1 MIIGNLTKM
10 KIGMRTIKTA
20 ISVLLTISVAQILN
34 LQSPLLAGIAAVVT
48 MQSNIIK
55 SLRKGK
61 SRLLGTVFGATIGL
75 VYSLI
80 LPGNLALVGIG
91 VILVI
96 IVCNLMDWDD
106 SITIALVVFLSV
118 MIAQESG
125 ERLSYSINRTIDT
138 LIGVVIAA
146 SINLL
151 IFPPNTEKRIISVFK
166 SLLDE
171 SNKLLKDPKHQR
183 DTAKLNTLKTKLE
196 NIEKDYEI
204 LENESKLNI
213 CKNQI
218 KCSEIENI
226 INLFESLYNDLY
238 IISELKDSK
247 SEPQSNTEIIEKLD
261 DVYEYHQKRAD
272 ESIKSL
278 RKKVYKIEKQNS
290 KQIRESKIYQKFIQR
305 KRPCRK
311 NRV

>member
-1 MIIGNLTKM
+1 
-10 KIGMRTIKTA
+10 MRTIKTA
-20 ISVLLTISVAQILN
+20 ISVLLTIGVAQTLN

-48 MQSNIIK
+48 MQSNIVK
-55 SLRKGK
+55 SLKKGK

-75 VYSLI
+75 IYSLI

-96 IVCNLMDWDD
+96 LVCNLMDWDD

-151 IFPPNTEKRIISVFK
+151 IFPPDTEKRIISVFK

-171 SNKLLKDPKHQR
+171 SNKFLKNPKHQR

-196 NIEKDYEI
+196 NIEKDYQV

-213 CKNQI
+213 CQNHI
-218 KCSEIENI
+218 KCSEIEKTI
-226 INLFESLYNDLY
+226 DLFESLYNDLY

-247 SEPQSNTEIIEKLD
+247 KLQSNTGIVGKLE
-261 DVYEYHQKRAD
+261 DVYDYHQKRAD
-272 ESIKSL
+272 KAIKSL
-278 RKKVYKIEKQNS
+278 RKKVYKMQEQNS
-290 KQIRESKIYQKFIQR
+290 KQEKESKIYQKFIR
-305 KRPCRK
+305 KKRTCRK
-311 NRV
+311 NRI